1 MRHRFLLFLTGL
13 LLQMVTSNLFAQG
26 TTAMSSSTDQALATY
41 FRDYLEADFQLS
53 PMRATR
59 LGDHR
64 FDSKLDDV
72 SQASLEKR
80 QQLARTTLEQLPRK
94 IDYQKLSRDGQI
106 DFEIFRD
113 SLELDLWLDEV
124 ERPWEND
131 PRIYTGLATECAYA
145 LLTQSTLPRET
156 NIQNSIA
163 RIRQVP
169 AMLHAARANLKQPSK
184 VRTETAIQQTRG
196 AVAFYEG
203 GILELIGDS
212 PQKEAVVTVS
222 REAAAALKQHLTF
235 LEAEL
240 LPRSTS
246 DWRIGKEHFGK
257 KLVKVLDAGVTADDV
272 LAEAE
277 TAFQQVHRDM
287 LTTSRQLWSRY
298 FPKEPIPPDD
308 EEGRRSTI
316 DRVVRQIGLDHPTP
330 DKLVVEAKL
339 TVGELKQ
346 FMIDRDVL
354 RLPEPDT
361 CQIIEMPEFQRGNS
375 VAFLENAPPLD
386 TTADSI
392 YAISPPPQSWPASRI
407 DSFLSE
413 YNRQMLRVLTIH
425 EAYPGHYVQ
434 LAYANRHPSL
444 LRRVLGSGVYAEGWA
459 NYCEQMMLDEG
470 YGAGDLPLRLMQLKF
485 FLRSVANSIL
495 DHKMHCTQM
504 TDDEALAFLTEQAF
518 QAEGEARLKV
528 IRSQLSSCQLSTYF
542 VGRGAFMRLR
552 REVQREQGEAFDL
565 GRYHEAVLSP
575 GTVPVKYLPELTRAR
590 LKQPR

>member
-1 MRHRFLLFLTGL
+1 M
-13 LLQMVTSNLFAQG
+13 
-26 TTAMSSSTDQALATY
+26 
-41 FRDYLEADFQLS
+41 
-53 PMRATR
+53 
-59 LGDHR
+59 
-64 FDSKLDDV
+64 
-72 SQASLEKR
+72 
-80 QQLARTTLEQLPRK
+80 
-94 IDYQKLSRDGQI
+94 
-106 DFEIFRD
+106 
-113 SLELDLWLDEV
+113 
-124 ERPWEND
+124 
-131 PRIYTGLATECAYA
+131 
-145 LLTQSTLPRET
+145 
-156 NIQNSIA
+156 
-163 RIRQVP
+163 
-169 AMLHAARANLKQPSK
+169 
-184 VRTETAIQQTRG
+184 
-196 AVAFYEG
+196 
-203 GILELIGDS
+203 
-212 PQKEAVVTVS
+212 VTVS

-257 KLVKVLDAGVTADDV
+257 KLVKVLDAGVTADEV

-298 FPKEPIPPDD
+298 FPKESIPPDD

-425 EAYPGHYVQ
+425 EAYPGIMSSWPMRTGTRLCCVECWG
-434 LAYANRHPSL
+434 PES
-444 LRRVLGSGVYAEGWA
+444 
-459 NYCEQMMLDEG
+459 MPK
-470 YGAGDLPLRLMQLKF
+470 AGR
-485 FLRSVANSIL
+485 
-495 DHKMHCTQM
+495 T
-504 TDDEALAFLTEQAF
+504 
-518 QAEGEARLKV
+518 
-528 IRSQLSSCQLSTYF
+528 
-542 VGRGAFMRLR
+542 
-552 REVQREQGEAFDL
+552 
-565 GRYHEAVLSP
+565 
-575 GTVPVKYLPELTRAR
+575 TVSR
-590 LKQPR
+590 